1 MSRIGCWI
9 LVGLVC
15 VLAVRADAQVL
26 FAETFTDL
34 SAWKLEASD
43 GVVAEIGPAAGGGL
57 RLSYNFKA
65 GNGFVVVRR
74 SVGVKLPDNYRLT
87 LQVRGTGPANNFETK
102 LLDPSGDNVWWVN
115 QRDYL
120 ASEQW
125 TPEMFKR
132 RHFSFAWGPS
142 GGKPHETLGAIE
154 FAVAAS
160 SGGAGTIE
168 FSNLALE
175 QLPAAVPGSGA
186 VTLKDV
192 HGTADAN
199 AVAHVLQSGGASIH
213 WKPAASEGSLTLDL
227 GGTREFGGVIA
238 ALDGAAG
245 ARVSVEVSLDG
256 AKFESVASASAPA
269 SGRVYL
275 PIRDAEASAVRVVMT
290 GAPAGAVLRS
300 LEIAPLEFGA
310 TKNGTFARVARDQP
324 RGHYPRYLLNEQS
337 YWTVVGVPGDTKEG
351 LLAADGAI
359 EVDKER
365 FSVDPIIRRDNGEVL
380 TWASA
385 AIAHE
390 LAEGELPLPSVVRK
404 HDTLTLRVDAFA
416 FGETGAS
423 VLAGRYTITNTST
436 KPEKGTLL
444 LAVRPLQVNP
454 PWQDLKTSGGYAAID
469 AIECSSD
476 TMTVTRRRPA
486 DSKRL
491 HVLGGPISMHTSSFD
506 AGDATLRVLAG
517 ESLPSTQ
524 GSVVPADSGAVV
536 CAYDLEPGASKS
548 WAVVLP
554 LHDQATPVPSSLAD
568 LAAAESQAKAQWQQS
583 LRRVELSIPAN
594 RDLERAFRTVQGHIL
609 INSDGPA
616 IQPGS
621 RTYERSWIRDGSLT
635 SSALLATGH
644 GAEVAR
650 FIDWYGPYQYPSGK
664 IPCVVDKRGPDPVP
678 EHDSHGQFIYLL
690 WKYYRFTGD
699 RATLERHYDRVV
711 KTVEYIR
718 SIRAERMTPQYAEA
732 DGLLRAKYGLV
743 PESISHEG
751 YSAKPMHSYWD
762 GFFVEKGLQ
771 DAASI
776 AKLLGRETDA
786 ASFAQT
792 AGEYRASMLDSIA
805 RSRAFHKIDYVPG
818 CVELGDFDATSTTVA
833 LWPCNADL
841 WLPREP
847 LVATFDRVYHFS
859 KGRIDGTQAY
869 REYTPYEWRIVGA
882 MVRLDRADGWRER
895 AWELATF
902 YMNDRR
908 PVEWNQW
915 GEIVWK
921 DPATPRFIGDM
932 PHTWCG
938 SDFLN
943 SVRTM
948 FVYEEDEAERLV
960 LAAGVPVAWLDQGVS
975 IKDWPTVFGV
985 LSYELK
991 RDSDAWAL
999 TYELRGRDEKPTQPK
1014 GGITL
1019 ALPRGAA
1026 VESLSVDGKAT
1037 AIARTP
1043 GRVTLPAAS
1052 GTVVLRFKAK

>member
-1 MSRIGCWI
+1 MSRIGCCLLI
-9 LVGLVC
+9 M
-15 VLAVRADAQVL
+15 LACLATARSHAQVL
-26 FAETFTDL
+26 FSDSFADL
-34 SAWKLEASD
+34 SAWKVQASD
-43 GVVAEIGPAAGGGL
+43 GVIAEIGPADGGGL

-74 SVGVKLPDNYRLT
+74 NVGVKLPENYRLSV
-87 LQVRGTGPANNFETK
+87 QVRGSGPANNFETK

-120 ASEQW
+120 AGEQW
-125 TPEMFKR
+125 NSEVFKR

-160 SGGAGTIE
+160 GGGSGTIE
-168 FSNLALE
+168 FGHLTLE
-175 QLPAAVPGSGA
+175 QLPAASAGTGV
-186 VTLKDV
+186 VTLRDATGEIDSKSLADIFNKD
-192 HGTADAN
+192 GA
-199 AVAHVLQSGGASIH
+199 AVRWTPGAPDGAI
-213 WKPAASEGSLTLDL
+213 ALDL

-238 ALDGAAG
+238 RCDSAAG
-245 ARVSVEVSLDG
+245 ARLGVELSLDG
-256 AKFESVASASAPA
+256 NRFEPAAEVAVPS
-269 SGRVYL
+269 SGLAYIPV
-275 PIRDAEASAVRVVMT
+275 RDAEAAAVRIT
-290 GAPAGAVLRS
+290 LRGATAGATIRTIEL
-300 LEIAPLEFGA
+300 APLEFGA
-310 TKNGTFARVARDQP
+310 SKNGTFARIAGDHP
-324 RGHYPRYLLNEQS
+324 RGHFPRYLLNEQS
-337 YWTVVGVPGDTKEG
+337 YWTVVGVAGDTKEG

-365 FSVDPIIRRDNGEVL
+365 FSVDPIIRRDSGEVL
-380 TWASA
+380 TWANAKIS
-385 AIAHE
+385 HE
-390 LAEGELPLPSVVRK
+390 LAEGELPLPSVVRT
-404 HDTLTLRVDAFA
+404 HDTLSLRIDALA
-416 FGETGAS
+416 FGAAGSST
-423 VLAGRYTITNTST
+423 LAGRYTITNTGT
-436 KPEKGTLL
+436 KPERGTLL

-454 PWQDLKTSGGYAAID
+454 PWQDLKTSGGYAPID
-469 AIECSSD
+469 AIECSGN
-476 TMTVTRRRPA
+476 TMTVMRKRPQET
-486 DSKRL
+486 K
-491 HVLGGPISMHTSSFD
+491 
-506 AGDATLRVLAG
+506 TLRVLGAPVGMGTSTFEAGDAALRVIAG
-517 ESLPSTQ
+517 ESLPNSVNSTAQ
-524 GSVVPADSGAVV
+524 SGVIV
-536 CAYDLEPGASKS
+536 CTYDLQPGASVS
-548 WAVVLP
+548 WAIAVP
-554 LHDQATPVPSSLAD
+554 LH
-568 LAAAESQAKAQWQQS
+568 AAAATTPSTLAELASIEASTRASWKQT
-583 LRRVELSIPAN
+583 LRAVGLSIPAD

-644 GAEVAR
+644 AAEVAR
-650 FIDWYGPYQYPSGK
+650 FIDWYGPNQYPSGK
-664 IPCVVDKRGPDPVP
+664 IPCVVDTRGPDPVP

-699 RATLERHYDRVV
+699 RAMLERHYDRVV
-711 KTVEYIR
+711 NTVEYIR
-718 SIRAERMTPQYAEA
+718 SIRAERMTPQYAQA

-776 AKLLGRETDA
+776 ARLLGRDA
-786 ASFAQT
+786 DATSFAQT
-792 AGEYRASMLDSIA
+792 ASEYRASMLDSIA
-805 RSRAFHKIDYVPG
+805 RSRAFHRVDYVPG

-895 AWELATF
+895 AWELAKF
-902 YMNDRR
+902 YLNDRR
-908 PVEWNQW
+908 PLEWNQW

-991 RDSDAWAL
+991 QVGDSWTL
-999 TYELRGRDEKPTQPK
+999 TYELRGREGKPTQPK

-1026 VESLSVDGKAT
+1026 VESLILDGKAT
-1037 AIARTP
+1037 GIATTP
-1043 GRVTLPAAS
+1043 GRVTLSAAS
-1052 GTVVLRFKAK
+1052 GTIVLRFKAK

>member
-1 MSRIGCWI
+1 MARIGLWFA
-9 LVGLVC
+9 VGLVC
-15 VLAVRADAQVL
+15 ALSCSVGAQQLFSDSFADA
-26 FAETFTDL
+26 
-34 SAWKLEASD
+34 SAWKVEASD
-43 GVVAEIGPAAGGGL
+43 GVAAEIGPAIGGGL

-74 SVGVKLPDNYRLT
+74 SVNVKLPENYRLSM
-87 LQVRGTGPANNFETK
+87 QVRGSGPANNFETK

-115 QRDYL
+115 LRDYL
-120 ASEQW
+120 PSEQW
-125 TPEMFKR
+125 TPEVFKR
-132 RHFSFAWGPS
+132 RHFTFAWGPS

-160 SGGAGTIE
+160 SGGAGAIE
-168 FSNLALE
+168 FANLLLE
-175 QLPAAVPGSGA
+175 QVPASTPGTGV
-186 VTLKDV
+186 VTIKDAT
-192 HGTADAN
+192 GTLDAK
-199 AVAHVLQSGGASIH
+199 AAGSVMRSGGGVIG
-213 WKPAASEGSLTLDL
+213 WKPGVSEGALALDL

-238 ALDGAAG
+238 VLDRATGARVAVELALDGSRFEPAATV
-245 ARVSVEVSLDG
+245 RV
-256 AKFESVASASAPA
+256 PA
-269 SGRVYL
+269 FGRIYV
-275 PIRDAEASAVRVVMT
+275 PIRDAEAAAVRITVAGMPSDAVVRT
-290 GAPAGAVLRS
+290 
-300 LEIAPLEFGA
+300 LELAPLEFGA
-310 TKNGTFARVARDQP
+310 TKNGTFARIASDQH
-324 RGHYPRYLLNEQS
+324 RGVLPRYLLNEQT
-337 YWTVVGVPGDTKEG
+337 YWTVMGVPGDTKEG

-365 FSVDPIIRRDNGEVL
+365 FSVDPIIRRDSGEAL
-380 TWASA
+380 TWANAS
-385 AIAHE
+385 ITHE
-390 LAEGELPLPSVVRK
+390 LADGELPIPSVVRT
-404 HDTLTLRVDAFA
+404 HESLSLRVDAFA

-423 VLAGRYTITNTST
+423 VLAGRYTITNTGT

-454 PWQDLKTSGGYAAID
+454 PWQDLKTSGGYAPID

-486 DSKRL
+486 DTKRL
-491 HVLGGPISMHTSSFD
+491 HVLGGSIAMHASSFD
-506 AGDATLRVLAG
+506 EGDAALRVLAG
-517 ESLPSTQ
+517 ESLPSKH
-524 GSVVPADSGAVV
+524 SAAVAADSGVIV
-536 CAYDLEPGASKS
+536 CAYELAPGASKS
-548 WAVVLP
+548 WAVVVP
-554 LHDQATPVPSSLAD
+554 LHDQATPVPTSLAD
-568 LAAAESQAKAQWQQS
+568 LATAESQAKFQWQQA
-583 LRRVELSIPAN
+583 LRRVGLSIPAN
-594 RDLERAFRTVQGHIL
+594 RDLELAFRTVQGHIL
-609 INSDGPA
+609 VNSDGPA

-644 GAEVAR
+644 AAEVAR

-664 IPCVVDKRGPDPVP
+664 IPCVVDKRGSDPVP

-699 RATLERHYDRVV
+699 RAMLERHYDRVV

-718 SIRAERMTPQYAEA
+718 SIRAERMTPEYAQA

-776 AKLLGRETDA
+776 AKLLGREADA

-805 RSRAFHKIDYVPG
+805 RARAFHKTDYVPG

-847 LVATFDRVYHFS
+847 LVATFDRVYKFS
-859 KGRIDGTQAY
+859 MGRIDGTQSY

-895 AWELATF
+895 AWDLATF

-908 PVEWNQW
+908 PLAWNQW

-921 DPATPRFIGDM
+921 DAATPRFIGDM

-960 LAAGVPVAWLDQGVS
+960 FAAGVPVSWLDQGVS
-975 IKDWPTVFGV
+975 IKNWPTVFGV

-991 RDSDAWAL
+991 RSGEAWTL
-999 TYELRGRDEKPTQPK
+999 TYDLRDRDGKPTQPK

-1019 ALPRGAA
+1019 ALPRGSA
-1026 VESLSVDGKAT
+1026 VESLSLDGVAAKVET
-1037 AIARTP
+1037 TP
-1043 GRVTLPAAS
+1043 GRIKLPAAG
-1052 GTVVLRFKAK
+1052 GTAVVRFRAK

>member
-1 MSRIGCWI
+1 MWRG
-9 LVGLVC
+9 
-15 VLAVRADAQVL
+15 
-26 FAETFTDL
+26 FTDFIAS
-34 SAWKLEASD
+34 SASGHGPDAAANAEA
-43 GVVAEIGPAAGGGL
+43 IAA
-57 RLSYNFKA
+57 
-65 GNGFVVVRR
+65 
-74 SVGVKLPDNYRLT
+74 
-87 LQVRGTGPANNFETK
+87 
-102 LLDPSGDNVWWVN
+102 
-115 QRDYL
+115 YL
-120 ASEQW
+120 ASLTGEA
-125 TPEMFKR
+125 TK
-132 RHFSFAWGPS
+132 A
-142 GGKPHETLGAIE
+142 T
-154 FAVAAS
+154 
-160 SGGAGTIE
+160 
-168 FSNLALE
+168 
-175 QLPAAVPGSGA
+175 
-186 VTLKDV
+186 
-192 HGTADAN
+192 
-199 AVAHVLQSGGASIH
+199 
-213 WKPAASEGSLTLDL
+213 EG
-227 GGTREFGGVIA
+227 
-238 ALDGAAG
+238 
-245 ARVSVEVSLDG
+245 
-256 AKFESVASASAPA
+256 
-269 SGRVYL
+269 
-275 PIRDAEASAVRVVMT
+275 DAEAGKA
-290 GAPAGAVLRS
+290 
-300 LEIAPLEFGA
+300 LE
-310 TKNGTFARVARDQP
+310 ARMRDRPPGVA
-324 RGHYPRYLLNEQS
+324 
-337 YWTVVGVPGDTKEG
+337 
-351 LLAADGAI
+351 
-359 EVDKER
+359 
-365 FSVDPIIRRDNGEVL
+365 
-380 TWASA
+380 
-385 AIAHE
+385 
-390 LAEGELPLPSVVRK
+390 
-404 HDTLTLRVDAFA
+404 
-416 FGETGAS
+416 
-423 VLAGRYTITNTST
+423 
-436 KPEKGTLL
+436 
-444 LAVRPLQVNP
+444 
-454 PWQDLKTSGGYAAID
+454 
-469 AIECSSD
+469 
-476 TMTVTRRRPA
+476 
-486 DSKRL
+486 
-491 HVLGGPISMHTSSFD
+491 
-506 AGDATLRVLAG
+506 
-517 ESLPSTQ
+517 
-524 GSVVPADSGAVV
+524 
-536 CAYDLEPGASKS
+536 
-548 WAVVLP
+548 
-554 LHDQATPVPSSLAD
+554 
-568 LAAAESQAKAQWQQS
+568 
-583 LRRVELSIPAN
+583 

-644 GAEVAR
+644 ASEVAR

-664 IPCVVDKRGPDPVP
+664 IPCVVYKRGPDPVP

-699 RATLERHYDRVV
+699 RAMLERHYDRVV

-776 AKLLGRETDA
+776 AKLLGREADA
-786 ASFAQT
+786 SSFAQT

-805 RSRAFHKIDYVPG
+805 RARAFHKIDYVPG

-921 DPATPRFIGDM
+921 DAATPKFIGDM

-960 LAAGVPVAWLDQGVS
+960 FAAGVPVSWLDQGVS

-985 LSYELK
+985 LSYDLK
-991 RDSDAWAL
+991 RSGDAWTL
-999 TYELRGRDEKPTQPK
+999 TYELRGRDGKPTQPK

-1026 VESLSVDGKAT
+1026 VESLSVDGKAA
-1037 AIARTP
+1037 AIATTP
-1043 GRVTLPAAS
+1043 GRVTLPTAS
-1052 GTVVLRFKAK
+1052 GTAVVRFKAK

>member
-1 MSRIGCWI
+1 MWRIGCW
-9 LVGLVC
+9 LLLGFAC
-15 VLAVRADAQVL
+15 VASTKSCAQVL
-26 FAETFTDL
+26 FSDAFTDL
-34 SAWKLEASD
+34 SAWKVEASD
-43 GVVAEIGPAAGGGL
+43 GVVADIAPVESGGL

-74 SVGVKLPDNYRLT
+74 NVGVRLPENYRVAF
-87 LQVRGTGPANNFETK
+87 QVRGTGPANNFETK
-102 LLDPSGDNVWWVN
+102 LLDTSGENVWWVN

-125 TPEMFKR
+125 TTEIFKR

-160 SGGAGTIE
+160 GGGTGTIE
-168 FSNLALE
+168 FARLTLE
-175 QLPAAVPGSGA
+175 QLPEASTGTGV
-186 VTLKDV
+186 VTLRDATGEINTAALPGIFSKD
-192 HGTADAN
+192 A
-199 AVAHVLQSGGASIH
+199 ASVE
-213 WKPAASEGSLTLDL
+213 WKPGASEGTVTVDL
-227 GGTREFGGVIA
+227 GGSREFGGVIA
-238 ALDGAAG
+238 RCAKASGTQLA
-245 ARVSVEVSLDG
+245 VELSLDG
-256 AKFESVASASAPA
+256 TRFEPAAEIAVPA
-269 SGRVYL
+269 SGLAYI
-275 PIRDAEASAVRVVMT
+275 PIRDAEAAAVRITVRS
-290 GAPAGAVLRS
+290 APAGATVRTLQ
-300 LEIAPLEFGA
+300 LAPLEFGA
-310 TKNGTFARVARDQP
+310 TKNGTFARIAQDQP
-324 RGHYPRYLLNEQS
+324 RGLLPRYLLNEQS
-337 YWTVVGVPGDTKEG
+337 YWTVVGVAGDTKEG

-380 TWASA
+380 TWANA
-385 AIAHE
+385 AISHE
-390 LAEGELPLPSVVRK
+390 LAEGELPFPSVVRK
-404 HDTLTLRVDAFA
+404 HETLTLRIDAFA
-416 FGETGAS
+416 FGEAGAS
-423 VLAGRYTITNTST
+423 SLAGRYTLTNTGA

-454 PWQDLKTSGGYAAID
+454 PWQDLKTSGGFATID
-469 AIECSSD
+469 AIDCSGS
-476 TMTVTRRRPA
+476 TMTVTRKRPQ
-486 DSKRL
+486 DVKL
-491 HVLGGPISMHTSSFD
+491 LQVLGGPVTMGSSTFE
-506 AGDATLRVLAG
+506 AGDAALRVIAG
-517 ESLPSTQ
+517 ETLPPSLNTAAQSGVIVCPYELQ
-524 GSVVPADSGAVV
+524 PGSSV
-536 CAYDLEPGASKS
+536 S
-548 WAVVLP
+548 WAIVAP
-554 LHDQATPVPSSLAD
+554 LHPATPKLASTLDELSSVEASVR
-568 LAAAESQAKAQWQQS
+568 ASWKHS
-583 LRRVELSIPAN
+583 LRSVGLSIPAD
-594 RDLERAFRTVQGHIL
+594 RDLERAFRTVQAHIL

-644 GAEVAR
+644 ASEVAR

-678 EHDSHGQFIYLL
+678 EHDSHGQFVYLL

-699 RATLERHYDRVV
+699 RAMFERHYDRVV

-776 AKLLGRETDA
+776 AKLLGRGADA
-786 ASFAQT
+786 ESFAKT
-792 AGEYRASMLDSIA
+792 AAEYRASMLDSIA
-805 RSRAFHKIDYVPG
+805 RARAFHKIDYVPG

-833 LWPCNADL
+833 IWPCNADL

-895 AWELATF
+895 AWELAKF
-902 YMNDRR
+902 YLNDRR
-908 PVEWNQW
+908 PLEWNQW

-960 LAAGVPVAWLDQGVS
+960 LAAGVPLSWLDQGVS
-975 IKDWPTVFGV
+975 IRDWPTVFGT

-991 RDSDAWAL
+991 REGNAWML
-999 TYELRGRDEKPTQPK
+999 TYDLQDRDGKPTQPK

-1019 ALPRGAA
+1019 ALPNGS
-1026 VESLSVDGKAT
+1026 VVDSLQIDGKAVPVQT
-1037 AIARTP
+1037 TP
-1043 GRVTLPAAS
+1043 GRVTLPAAGGQVS
-1052 GTVVLRFKAK
+1052 LGLRMK

>member
-1 MSRIGCWI
+1 MARIG
-9 LVGLVC
+9 LGFVVGLIGA
-15 VLAVRADAQVL
+15 LACRVHAQPL
-26 FAETFTDL
+26 FTDSFSDL
-34 SAWKLEASD
+34 SAWTLEASD
-43 GVVAEIGPAAGGGL
+43 GVVAEIGPADGGGL
-57 RLSYNFKA
+57 RLSYNFEA

-74 SVGVKLPDNYRLT
+74 SVGVNLPENYRLSM
-87 LQVRGTGPANNFETK
+87 QVRGSGPANNFETK
-102 LLDPSGDNVWWVN
+102 LVDPSGDNVWWVN

-120 ASEQW
+120 PSEQW
-125 TPEMFKR
+125 TPEIFKR

-160 SGGAGTIE
+160 SGGTGTIE
-168 FSNLALE
+168 FSKLALE
-175 QLPAAVPGSGA
+175 QVPVAATGTATVTVRDATGA
-186 VTLKDV
+186 V
-192 HGTADAN
+192 DAKAIAN
-199 AVAHVLQSGGASIH
+199 VMRVGGAPIG
-213 WKPAASEGSLTLDL
+213 WKPGVSEGVLTLDL
-227 GGTREFGGVIA
+227 GGVREFGGVIA
-238 ALDGAAG
+238 TLDGAVG
-245 ARVSVEVSLDG
+245 ARIAVELSLDG
-256 AKFESVASASAPA
+256 SRFEPA
-269 SGRVYL
+269 ATVRVPATGRIYL
-275 PIRDAEASAVRVVMT
+275 PIRDAEAASVRMTAAGMPSDAVVRT
-290 GAPAGAVLRS
+290 FEL
-300 LEIAPLEFGA
+300 APLEFGA
-310 TKNGTFARVARDQP
+310 TKNGTFARIAGDQP
-324 RGHYPRYLLNEQS
+324 RGVLPRYLLNEQT

-365 FSVDPIIRRDNGEVL
+365 FSIDPIIRRDTGEVL
-380 TWASA
+380 TWANAEIS
-385 AIAHE
+385 HE
-390 LAEGELPLPSVVRK
+390 LAEGELPLPSVVRT
-404 HDTLTLRVDAFA
+404 HESLALRVDAFA
-416 FGETGAS
+416 FGDTGTS
-423 VLAGRYTITNTST
+423 LLAGRYTITNTGA
-436 KPEKGTLL
+436 KPEKGSLL
-444 LAVRPLQVNP
+444 LAVRALQVNP
-454 PWQDLKTSGGYAAID
+454 PWQDLKTSGGYAPID
-469 AIECSSD
+469 AIVCSD
-476 TMTVTRRRPA
+476 NTMTVTRRRPA
-486 DSKRL
+486 DSKSLRMF
-491 HVLGGPISMHTSSFD
+491 GGPVAMYTSSFD
-506 AGDATLRVLAG
+506 EGDAALRVLAG
-517 ESLPSTQ
+517 DAFSAGQ
-524 GSVVPADSGAVV
+524 GDAANSGVIV
-536 CAYDLEPGASKS
+536 CTYDLAPGESKT
-548 WAVVLP
+548 WAVVVP
-554 LHDQATPVPSSLAD
+554 FHDAATPSPESMSD
-568 LAAAESQAKAQWQQS
+568 LAAAEAKAKSHWQQA
-583 LRRVELSIPAN
+583 LRRVGLSIPAN

-644 GAEVAR
+644 ASEVAR

-699 RATLERHYDRVV
+699 RATLERHYARVV

-718 SIRAERMTPQYAEA
+718 SIRAERMTPEYAQA

-762 GFFVEKGLQ
+762 GFFVEKGMQ

-776 AKLLGRETDA
+776 AKLLGREADA

-805 RSRAFHKIDYVPG
+805 RARAFHKIDYVPG

-847 LVATFDRVYHFS
+847 LVATFDRVYKFS
-859 KGRIDGTQAY
+859 MGRIDGTQAY

-895 AWELATF
+895 AWDLATF

-908 PVEWNQW
+908 PPAWNQW

-960 LAAGVPVAWLDQGVS
+960 FAAGVPVSWLDQGVS
-975 IKDWPTVFGV
+975 IKDWPTVFGT
-985 LSYELK
+985 LTYDLK
-991 RDSDAWAL
+991 RSGDAWTL
-999 TYELRGRDEKPTQPK
+999 TYELRGRDGKPTQPK

-1026 VESLSVDGKAT
+1026 LESLSLDGVA
-1037 AIARTP
+1037 AEIAKTP

-1052 GTVVLRFKAK
+1052 GTAVVRFKAK

>member
-1 MSRIGCWI
+1 MARICFWFV
-9 LVGLVC
+9 VGLVC
-15 VLAVRADAQVL
+15 ALACRVRAQTL
-26 FAETFTDL
+26 FSDSFDETTD
-34 SAWKLEASD
+34 WKLQASD
-43 GVVAEIGPAAGGGL
+43 GVFAEIGPASGGGL

-74 SVGVKLPDNYRLT
+74 SVGVKLPDNYRLSM
-87 LQVRGTGPANNFETK
+87 QVRGSGPANNFETK

-120 ASEQW
+120 PSDQW
-125 TPEMFKR
+125 TPEVFKR
-132 RHFSFAWGPS
+132 RHFTFAWGPS

-160 SGGAGTIE
+160 SGGSGTIE
-168 FSNLALE
+168 FSNLLFE
-175 QLPAAVPGSGA
+175 QVPVAASGTGV
-186 VTLKDV
+186 VTIKDATGDLDV
-192 HGTADAN
+192 KAAAN
-199 AVAHVLQSGGASIH
+199 VMKVGGAPIA
-213 WKPAASEGSLTLDL
+213 WKPGVSEGTLTLDL

-238 ALDGAAG
+238 ALDGATG
-245 ARVSVEVSLDG
+245 ARAAVELSLDG
-256 AKFESVASASAPA
+256 SRFEPA
-269 SGRVYL
+269 AAVRVPSSGRIYI
-275 PIRDAEASAVRVVMT
+275 PIRDAEAAVVRVTVAGMPS
-290 GAPAGAVLRS
+290 GAAMRT
-300 LEIAPLEFGA
+300 LELAPLEFGA
-310 TKNGTFARVARDQP
+310 TRNGTFARIAADQP
-324 RGHYPRYLLNEQS
+324 RGVFPRYLLNEQS
-337 YWTVVGVPGDTKEG
+337 YWTVVGVPGETKEG

-365 FSVDPIIRRDNGEVL
+365 FSIDPIIRRENGEVL
-380 TWASA
+380 TWANA
-385 AIAHE
+385 TITHE
-390 LAEGELPLPSVVRK
+390 LAEGELPLPSVVRT
-404 HDTLTLRVDAFA
+404 HETLTLRVDALA
-416 FGETGAS
+416 FGDSGAS
-423 VLAGRYTITNTST
+423 VLAGRYTITNRGA

-454 PWQDLKTSGGYAAID
+454 PWQDLKTSGWYAPID
-469 AIECSSD
+469 AIACSND

-486 DSKRL
+486 DSKSLR
-491 HVLGGPISMHTSSFD
+491 VLGGPVSMHTSSFD
-506 AGDATLRVLAG
+506 GGDAAQRVLAG
-517 ESLPSTQ
+517 EVFSSEQ
-524 GSVVPADSGAVV
+524 VDAASSGVIV
-536 CAYDLEPGASKS
+536 CAYELAPGASKS
-548 WAVVLP
+548 WAITVP
-554 LHDQATPVPSSLAD
+554 FHDAATPTPGSMSD
-568 LAAAESQAKAQWQQS
+568 LAAAEADARSQWRHA
-583 LRRVELSIPAN
+583 LRRVGLSIPAN

-644 GAEVAR
+644 AAEVAR
-650 FIDWYGPYQYPSGK
+650 FIDWYGPCQYPSGK

-718 SIRAERMTPQYAEA
+718 SLRAERMTPQYAQA
-732 DGLLRAKYGLV
+732 DGLLRVKYGLV
-743 PESISHEG
+743 PESVSHEG

-771 DAASI
+771 DVASI
-776 AKLLGRETDA
+776 AKLLGRDA
-786 ASFAQT
+786 DASSFAQT

-805 RSRAFHKIDYVPG
+805 RTCAFHKIDYVPG

-841 WLPREP
+841 WLPRGP

-859 KGRIDGTQAY
+859 KSRIDGTQAY

-895 AWELATF
+895 AWELTTF
-902 YMNDRR
+902 YLNDRR

-948 FVYEEDEAERLV
+948 FGYEEDEAERLV
-960 LAAGVPVAWLDQGVS
+960 LAAGVPVSWLDQGVS
-975 IKDWPTVFGV
+975 IRNWPTVFGT

-991 RDSDAWAL
+991 RSGDAWTL
-999 TYELRGRDEKPTQPK
+999 TYELRDRDGKPTQPK

-1019 ALPRGAA
+1019 AMPRGAV
-1026 VESLSVDGKAT
+1026 VESLSIDG
-1037 AIARTP
+1037 IAAEVPTTP
-1043 GRVTLPAAS
+1043 GRVKLPAA
-1052 GTVVLRFKAK
+1052 GGMAVVRFQAH